1 MSFVHGSSG
10 VKEEINLTPDLHTL
24 LARGMGPELHWF
36 PEDVSASRLAGV
48 LVGMSNSQ
56 GGTVLIG
63 VAPRANHVQGVS
75 NPEEVLDRI
84 FQAALLVDPPLVL
97 PVPAVREINRA
108 RVVQIT
114 VPTGLPNV
122 YSLEGRYLGREGTQT
137 NPLPARRLRQLLVER
152 GIVQFE
158 AQPVPNATLEDI
170 DLQKAADY
178 IETSGL
184 AKNGRLE
191 EILLR
196 RGCLCRE
203 NGRKRGDSLGSSL
216 QPTYAGL
223 LLFGHHPQQWL
234 PNATILAAR
243 FSGVA
248 FADRYIKQD
257 ISGSIPDQLRQAE
270 TFVRENLRTVV
281 RLVGLTHQETLE
293 YPFEAVRELLVN
305 AVAHRDYNQQGDTIH
320 LNIFADRIEVQSP
333 GGLPGPVTLENLLEA
348 RFSRNAVIVQV
359 LSDLGFVER
368 LGYGLDRVVTVMRQ
382 NGLRPPRFEELGGS
396 FRVTLF
402 GEEATQSAASLPDL
416 SSYSNLDLNPRQE
429 MALGY
434 LSRHRRI
441 TNRDYQELCPDVHPE
456 TLRRDLADLVSRD
469 ILIKV
474 GDKRATYYIL
484 K

>member
-1 MSFVHGSSG
+1 M
-10 VKEEINLTPDLHTL
+10 KEEINLTPDLHTL

-36 PEDVSASRLAGV
+36 PEDVSASRLAAV
-48 LVGMSNSQ
+48 LVGMSNSR

-63 VAPRANHVQGVS
+63 IAPRASQVQGVS
-75 NPEEVLDRI
+75 DPEEMKDRI
-84 FQAALLVDPPLVL
+84 FQAALLADPPLVL
-97 PVPAVREINRA
+97 PVPAVREIDRA

-114 VPTGLPNV
+114 IPPGLPNV

-152 GIVQFE
+152 GVVQFE
-158 AQPVPNATLEDI
+158 AQPVPNATLDDI
-170 DLQKAADY
+170 DLQGVADY
-178 IETSGL
+178 LETSGL
-184 AKNGRLE
+184 SKKGPLE

-203 NGRKRGDSLGSSL
+203 NGRGRGDLSKSPLR
-216 QPTYAGL
+216 PTYAGL
-223 LLFGHHPQQWL
+223 LLFGFHPQQWL

-257 ISGSIPDQLRQAE
+257 IRGTLPDQLRQAE
-270 TFVRENLRTVV
+270 AFVRDNLRTVV
-281 RLVGLTHQETLE
+281 RLVGLAHQETLE

-333 GGLPGPVTLENLLEA
+333 GSLPGPVTLDNLLEA

-382 NGLRPPRFEELGGS
+382 NGLRPPRFEELAGS

-402 GEEATQSAASLPDL
+402 GEGVTQPAASQPDL
-416 SSYSNLDLNPRQE
+416 SSFSDLDLNSRQE
-429 MALGY
+429 LALGH